1 MGDMQL
7 KGSTGMFGKE
17 TPVQARKVNDGVDPA
32 KVEKALQNNNLDEI
46 VVKGK
51 SGASYVVYADELS
64 MKNGALPKKGAQ
76 VNLPILPG
84 EDGKNPATVTLVDD
98 ESNEDYSFLT
108 AGLVGVL
115 HNRKGGMDGD
125 DSEIKKISHLVNQCE
140 PADLKD
146 VSEQEINW
154 AKALE
159 NNNRDKTPAEL
170 EKYKEILDKL
180 NKHAAEKK

>member
-1 MGDMQL
+1 MGDMKLQ
-7 KGSTGMFGKE
+7 GSTGMFGKD
-17 TPVQARKVNDGVDPA
+17 TPVQARKVNDGVDSA

-51 SGASYVVYADELS
+51 SGASYIVYADELS
-64 MKNGALPKKGAQ
+64 VKNGALPKKGAQ
-76 VNLPILPG
+76 VNLAILPG

-125 DSEIKKISHLVNQCE
+125 NSEIKKISHLVNQCE
-140 PADLKD
+140 PAGLDPMKA
-146 VSEQEINW
+146 EIEW
-154 AKALE
+154 AIALE
-159 NNNRDKTPAEL
+159 KNGRDKTPAEL
-170 EKYKEILDKL
+170 EKYKEIADKL
-180 NKHAAEKK
+180 NKQATEKK